1 MSSFVEFD
9 PPENRR
15 YTDPAIEVV
24 VHKLTRM
31 ASDMDKM
38 AGSVEKLSESMAR
51 LVLVEERIGQTTV
64 AIDRLHKHLDKLTE
78 SVSKLE
84 RENIT
89 NNRTSTWFDKGL
101 FAVVAVFF
109 TYVASKLGLI
119 K

>member
-38 AGSVEKLSESMAR
+38 AGSV
-51 LVLVEERIGQTTV
+51 
-64 AIDRLHKHLDKLTE
+64 DKLDA
-78 SVSKLE
+78 SVSNLE
-84 RENIT
+84 KENIT